1 MEHAV
6 DAETICQLQYLAIR
20 LMQEKDDESKAR
32 DRRVAIEEQIAV
44 LIPGPD
50 KGQKTVTLEDGTKI
64 TVERGFNYKADLAEI
79 EKVFAS
85 EGESRYAPI
94 KVKTT
99 RELDVKGYEYY
110 REHDQETFA
119 VLSKYVVVT
128 PKKVAV
134 SLKAGK

>member
-1 MEHAV
+1 M

-99 RELDVKGYEYY
+99 RELDVKGYEWY
-110 REHDQETFA
+110 RENDPEAFQLLARH
-119 VLSKYVVVT
+119 VSVT
-128 PKKVAV
+128 PKKVSV
-134 SLKAGK
+134 SVKSSK